1 VIRAEKGE
9 KVSFTRLLDNPELA
23 QRYHKVKQ
31 FFYMKES
38 AYDVTSV
45 CQLRCDGCYYFEGAK
60 SLVRDN
66 RDPEA
71 WRAFFEDEK
80 RRGITYV
87 VLAGAEPSLVP
98 AILQACYDVI
108 PFGSIASNGLR
119 PIDTAVRYRIHLSV
133 WGDSTGDPVY
143 RKYAGGQP
151 GPDCLSAQLK
161 NYRDDERA
169 IFVYTFNGLNVDQVD
184 EVARRVTGEGHSL
197 TFNLFSAPNA
207 SNSGL
212 RLNDALRRTR
222 DKMVEVMVRYN
233 GVLYSHYN
241 AAIHTHPK
249 SLHHLF
255 GCIYPRAQM
264 TATQVQGG
272 LGDTFRSYRADLT
285 HAREYDC
292 CVPDTDCADCRH
304 YAAGSAIVSSQLFSH
319 SVSEQS
325 FRAWLD
331 YVDTYLAVWVLGY
344 QRGENLYTGTGEE
357 LLPAVPLRTSAAV
370 SDTLLRV
377 L

>member
-1 VIRAEKGE
+1 M
-9 KVSFTRLLDNPELA
+9 SFTRLLDNPELA
-23 QRYHKVKQ
+23 QRYRKVKP

-45 CQLRCDGCYYFEGAK
+45 CQLRCDGCYYFEGPK

-66 RDPEA
+66 RDPQA

-80 RRGITYV
+80 TRGITYV

-98 AILQACYDVI
+98 GILQACYDVI

-119 PIDTAVRYRIHLSV
+119 PIDASVRYRIHLSV

-143 RKYAGGQP
+143 RKYAGGQA

-161 NYRDDERA
+161 NYHNDDRA
-169 IFVYTFNGLNVDQVD
+169 IFVYTFNGLNIDQVD
-184 EVARRVTGEGHSL
+184 EVARRVTGEGHPL
-197 TFNLFSAPNA
+197 TFNVFSAPNA
-207 SNSGL
+207 SNSSL
-212 RLNDALRRTR
+212 RLNDELRRTR
-222 DKMVEVMVRYN
+222 DKMTEMMDRYT
-233 GVLYSHYN
+233 GVLYSRYN
-241 AAIHTHPK
+241 AAVHTHSK

-285 HAREYDC
+285 HSRESDC

-319 SVSEQS
+319 GASEQT

-344 QRGENLYTGTGEE
+344 KKGENLYTGSGEDI
-357 LLPAVPLRTSAAV
+357 LPAVPLQASAAAN
-370 SDTLLRV
+370 SSLRV